1 MLRGRRC
8 VAVPVAALR
17 PSPEVCE
24 CCPHGCLQGRPSTVI
39 VVELPGLDQQLLRE
53 QQALLPGLMAA
64 ARQRAV
70 LQAVAANEVA
80 SQTTAA
86 LLSVAQSRGRGDGSN
101 KGKKRKQP
109 EPEAQPTEA
118 AATGNGSAGADSG
131 LPVAAEGPQ
140 EGFVGEGQAAFPPAF
155 FSATAGQMRL
165 VGFPQGCAEAAEA
178 AAAAAEAAAQPMP
191 GSGGDNASATTA
203 GQQPLLPPGWVSTS
217 QHRGPDSGSAGA
229 QAGRILPTACRS
241 PRRVLLYTASI
252 LQSPTARLPACC
264 LPACLQ
270 ASAPPRQATQW
281 WPGTVRWSS
290 PLPALSWPAF
300 PWWMG
305 AAGGACWTS
314 WWCLTTQCLTTT
326 QNTLVGWV
334 GRVLPFIS
342 CGVWMLYADD
352 CGRTVCVGWFGG

>member
-1 MLRGRRC
+1 M
-8 VAVPVAALR
+8 
-17 PSPEVCE
+17 
-24 CCPHGCLQGRPSTVI
+24 I

-118 AATGNGSAGADSG
+118 AATGNGSAGAGSG

-178 AAAAAEAAAQPMP
+178 AAAVEGAAQPMP
-191 GSGGDNASATTA
+191 GCSDASTSTAMSGGFSTA
-203 GQQPLLPPGWVSTS
+203 PPAPRPLRLLPPAQGATAAPLLL
-217 QHRGPDSGSAGA
+217 GPPPGLRPAALSSA
-229 QAGRILPTACRS
+229 
-241 PRRVLLYTASI
+241 
-252 LQSPTARLPACC
+252 
-264 LPACLQ
+264 
-270 ASAPPRQATQW
+270 
-281 WPGTVRWSS
+281 WSS
-290 PLPALSWPAF
+290 ATF
-300 PWWMG
+300 K
-305 AAGGACWTS
+305 
-314 WWCLTTQCLTTT
+314 Q
-326 QNTLVGWV
+326 
-334 GRVLPFIS
+334 
-342 CGVWMLYADD
+342 
-352 CGRTVCVGWFGG
+352 